1 MAVPVVAAGG
11 AHLSC
16 SVQRTLPHPPSRLAL
31 LGIPSILW
39 GLGCADSRKSA
50 LPGAHLAALFLIQQL
65 IETRLCHVTGS
76 GKGSHN
82 EDISLDVGAGRCQAP
97 AMR

>member
-1 MAVPVVAAGG
+1 MAVPVVTAGG
-11 AHLSC
+11 AHLSR
-16 SVQRTLPHPPSRLAL
+16 SVQRTLPHPPSRLVL

-39 GLGCADSRKSA
+39 GLGCTRESA
-50 LPGAHLAALFLIQQL
+50 LSGAHLAALFLLQQL

-76 GKGSHN
+76 GEGSHN

-97 AMR
+97 EMR